1 MYIGVVA
8 GETSGDRLGAGLM
21 GEIRKHIPDARF
33 VGICGPRMQAMG
45 ATSLYPMDNI
55 SIMGMDGLSQNLLRI
70 VRIRRHL
77 IQYFLNSPPDVF
89 IGIDV
94 PDFNLGLERRL
105 KRASIKTVHYV
116 SPTVWA
122 WRGYRIHKIRRSV
135 SHMLTLFPF
144 EASFYERHNVPVT
157 FVGHPM
163 ADEISNMV
171 SPEQC
176 RLELGLPKDQR
187 VVALLPGSRLRE
199 LQRHGELFVDT
210 AMWLYTRHPDLRF
223 VAAFVDQAMRD
234 RFECLLRQRA
244 TDLPVLCVVD
254 RAREALAASNVAVL
268 ASGTAA
274 LEAALLAK
282 PMVVTYKVS
291 KVTHL
296 LVRLCAHVDYYS
308 MPNNLLDQP
317 IVPEFIQDEATS
329 GNLGRAV
336 EDYLLDSAK
345 ADVLSGKFEQIRSQ
359 LRRNANHRA
368 ASAVM
373 SLVQ

>member
-21 GEIRKHIPDARF
+21 GAIRKHIPDARF

-55 SIMGMDGLSQNLLRI
+55 SIMGMDGLLQNLLRI

-77 IQYFLNSPPDVF
+77 VQYFLNSPPDVF

-105 KRASIKTVHYV
+105 KRASIETVHYV

-163 ADEISNMV
+163 ADDISNMV

-176 RLELGLPKDQR
+176 RLELGLPKNRR
-187 VVALLPGSRLRE
+187 VVALLPGSRLSE
-199 LQRHGELFVDT
+199 LQRHGELFVGT
-210 AMWLYTRHPDLRF
+210 AIWLYTRHPDLRF
-223 VAAFVDQAMRD
+223 VAAFVDQGMRD
-234 RFECLLRQRA
+234 HFERLLQQRA
-244 TDLPVLCVVD
+244 TDLPVLYVVD

-317 IVPEFIQDEATS
+317 IVPEFIQDEAIP

-336 EDYLLDSAK
+336 EKYLSDPAK
-345 ADVLSGKFEQIRSQ
+345 VDGLSGKFEQIRSL
-359 LRRNANHRA
+359 LRRDANHRA